1 MLLPAIVIFAVCRSP
16 AAFPLRTL
24 YALNKAAIAIYRRL
38 WAVSA
43 SLLRACQLSVIRR
56 LSLACRRS
64 DQGAGG
70 QAVSRRACL
79 HCQEWVQEGTAAAVL
94 AGTMAPTSDVQQRAV
109 QALDAAQALVVVL
122 KVCGQRYRHP
132 VARRHLL
139 DVRRSVEA
147 HVLHIPGACR

>member
-1 MLLPAIVIFAVCRSP
+1 MPA
-16 AAFPLRTL
+16 
-24 YALNKAAIAIYRRL
+24 
-38 WAVSA
+38 
-43 SLLRACQLSVIRR
+43 LSRV
-56 LSLACRRS
+56 
-64 DQGAGG
+64 
-70 QAVSRRACL
+70 
-79 HCQEWVQEGTAAAVL
+79 VQEVTAAAVL
-94 AGTMAPTSDVQQRAV
+94 AGAMAPTSDVQQRAV